1 MISRIPRTIGLYL
14 FLGGLGNMLVARSP
28 SIFRVEN
35 TYQESRA
42 GWAIFDATG
51 KKLQINHVGGEEK
64 LIERNGR
71 QFS

>member
-1 MISRIPRTIGLYL
+1 
-14 FLGGLGNMLVARSP
+14 MLVARSP

-64 LIERNGR
+64 LIERNGW
-71 QFS
+71 QFF